1 MSDGG
6 AFTSGFSNAYRM
18 MMDREEKK
26 RKQDANLALTNA
38 YLEMEEQRRQSQIAP
53 QKQAFDSATGNAVD
67 AQRRQNSVA
76 IANSA
81 GQQNLMTPEIKE
93 ALAQSGIPVGE
104 IPANVNPA
112 LTQTAGGQ
120 PVTSD
125 MQQAFGSSTMTGLQS
140 ANTQANQAQQL
151 LAEAEKRYPPSV
163 LAKMAPLVSKGVP
176 FEKLYAF
183 AESENAKEINRT
195 KTAELNKAYKEVFS
209 NKDLTDEQ
217 RAIMLLSVNPSDPI
231 GKMFAERSGKKDLGF
246 TLGQGQTRFDSQG
259 RPIVSV
265 APKPGRPDR
274 VKYNVITN
282 PDGSQ
287 DKVGD
292 DGSILR
298 IKPPLADRDTLT
310 GLSAEENKRYKLLQN
325 YRTQFEKKHKSPLGT
340 FDEDK
345 AAEDPEYADYQ
356 KYSEEHRN
364 LTKKSLEG
372 KPTANIGKK
381 VMSASTVANIK
392 MTLVNA
398 AKSRNLPVPTD
409 AEMDAYIEKNY
420 GAIEEPTF

>member
-6 AFTSGFSNAYRM
+6 AFSMGFANAYRM
-18 MMDREEKK
+18 MMEKEELK
-26 RKQDANLALTNA
+26 RKQDANAALTNA

-53 QKQAFDSATGNAVD
+53 QKQAFDTTTGNAVN
-67 AQRRQNSVA
+67 AQMRQNSSA

-120 PVTSD
+120 PVTPD
-125 MQQAFGSSTMTGLQS
+125 MQQAFGSSAMTGLQS

-163 LAKMAPLVSKGVP
+163 LAKMAPLLSKGVP

-265 APKPGRPDR
+265 APKPDKPGVTFSDKTFKDETGREYQIDSKGQRHYAPRPVSPKDTQMKDINDAESR
-274 VKYNVITN
+274 ELSYLRLQASQNKFPTPGQVKEMEKQARQIQMKYQGMREGLKQNKQPATGNIDLN
-282 PDGSQ
+282 N
-287 DKVGD
+287 
-292 DGSILR
+292 
-298 IKPPLADRDTLT
+298 LT
-310 GLSAEENKRYKLLQN
+310 PEQLDQARQLKELGLTKEQIAEELRF
-325 YRTQFEKKHKSPLGT
+325 R
-340 FDEDK
+340 
-345 AAEDPEYADYQ
+345 
-356 KYSEEHRN
+356 
-364 LTKKSLEG
+364 
-372 KPTANIGKK
+372 
-381 VMSASTVANIK
+381 ASG
-392 MTLVNA
+392 
-398 AKSRNLPVPTD
+398 AKGR
-409 AEMDAYIEKNY
+409 
-420 GAIEEPTF
+420 

>member
-6 AFTSGFSNAYRM
+6 AFSMGFANAYRM

-53 QKQAFDSATGNAVD
+53 QKQAFDAATGNAVD

-120 PVTSD
+120 PVTPD
-125 MQQAFGSSTMTGLQS
+125 MQQAFGSSAMTGLQS

-265 APKPGRPDR
+265 APKPDKHTGQLTDYQKWQIANQQNKEPKKPEWEKEHHDYEKTHGMNDAQL
-274 VKYNVITN
+274 VQEYWAMSQDPAQSALITPEKQAKYNVASARVN
-282 PDGSQ
+282 
-287 DKVGD
+287 KY
-292 DGSILR
+292 
-298 IKPPLADRDTLT
+298 LA
-310 GLSAEENKRYKLLQN
+310 Q
-325 YRTQFEKKHKSPLGT
+325 P
-340 FDEDK
+340 
-345 AAEDPEYADYQ
+345 
-356 KYSEEHRN
+356 N
-364 LTKKSLEG
+364 LTKDEQDFLSSLDRSKLTQEQG
-372 KPTANIGKK
+372 F
-381 VMSASTVANIK
+381 K
-392 MTLVNA
+392 MLQQYRMN
-398 AKSRNLPVPTD
+398 KLNGIRQ
-409 AEMDAYIEKNY
+409 
-420 GAIEEPTF
+420 